1 MISVTAASGYDA
13 NTGKPLTD
21 EKELPS
27 TVTMLVTTEQ
37 AKVLAELE
45 QESELHLALV
55 FRGTAEKSAAFIEAQ
70 DALIQE
76 LYAEPEDTPEDA
88 AQTDESEGVEPG
100 GESEAPDNEL

>member
-1 MISVTAASGYDA
+1 MWMNWT

-27 TVTMLVTTEQ
+27 TVTFLVSVEQ

-55 FRGTAEKSAAFIEAQ
+55 FRGTPEKSAAFIEAQ
-70 DALIQE
+70 DALIQD
-76 LYAEPEDTPEDA
+76 LYAEPEDVPEDA
-88 AQTDESEGVEPG
+88 AQTDESEGAEQG
-100 GESEAPDNEL
+100 GESEAPDDEL